1 MYCVK
6 EAQMHGMSYRGVHLF
21 LALLKMVLRNGRDAG
36 LWIQTR
42 FSVSCQRIS
51 SMFPSWVLEIECKSI
66 HGYIVRRL
74 NFDRILGTAVFDMY
88 SKCGALSWAYTLFD
102 QTNSKNSISSNTMI
116 TSYKIHGYGKALS
129 QTTIQRQREVGTCQ
143 CRVQW
148 K

>member
-1 MYCVK
+1 
-6 EAQMHGMSYRGVHLF
+6 MHGMSYRGVHLF

-42 FSVSCQRIS
+42 FSVSCECTS

-88 SKCGALSWAYTLFD
+88 SKCGALSWAYTPFD

-116 TSYKIHGYGKALS
+116 TSYKIHGYGKAVS
-129 QTTIQRQREVGTCQ
+129 QTTIQRQGEVGKCY
-143 CRVQW
+143 CRV
-148 K
+148 